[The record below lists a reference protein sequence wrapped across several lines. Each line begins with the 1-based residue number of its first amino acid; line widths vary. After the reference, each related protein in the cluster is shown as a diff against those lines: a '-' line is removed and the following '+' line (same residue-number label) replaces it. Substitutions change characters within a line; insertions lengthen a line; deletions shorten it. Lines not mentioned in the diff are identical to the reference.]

1 MDHAKEIRDS
11 ASDYKRLFALV
22 KGKLAKERG
31 FIAVTRMSR
40 ERLFALADRIVADL
54 LRHRGG
60 DRARAGRRQGR
71 AVSSAPRSSA
81 CSRTRRKLDES
92 IDQEVRR
99 TLSTYSRPVP
109 EGSAEW
115 EVLYQKTRDEVYRR
129 RFRL

>member
-1 MDHAKEIRDS
+1 
-11 ASDYKRLFALV
+11 
-22 KGKLAKERG
+22 
-31 FIAVTRMSR
+31 MSR

-54 LRHRGG
+54 TSSEGVVIRATDEEKARGQLRTEVFRVLE
-60 DRARAGRRQGR
+60 DEA
-71 AVSSAPRSSA
+71 
-81 CSRTRRKLDES
+81 KLEES

-115 EVLYQKTRDEVYRR
+115 EILYRKTREEVLKR